1 MVIKKVGMVTEI
13 EKNEILSIFERRNA
27 LKELQMTL
35 EQNSLESLIED
46 TLDHKVRRDLE
57 NMEKIFQGW
66 WQDKGE
72 KYQWESIENGE
83 WEINFKTHE
92 IYLKESIS

>member
-57 NMEKIFQGW
+57 NMEK
-66 WQDKGE
+66 
-72 KYQWESIENGE
+72 N
-83 WEINFKTHE
+83 
-92 IYLKESIS
+92 ISRLVAG

>member
-13 EKNEILSIFERRNA
+13 EKNEILSIFERENA
-27 LKELQMTL
+27 LKELKMTL
-35 EQNSLESLIED
+35 EQNSLEFLIED
-46 TLDHKVRRDLE
+46 ALAHKVRSDLE
-57 NMEKIFQGW
+57 NMEKTFQCW

-72 KYQWESIENGE
+72 KYQWESIENGK
-83 WEINFKTHE
+83 WEINFKTNE